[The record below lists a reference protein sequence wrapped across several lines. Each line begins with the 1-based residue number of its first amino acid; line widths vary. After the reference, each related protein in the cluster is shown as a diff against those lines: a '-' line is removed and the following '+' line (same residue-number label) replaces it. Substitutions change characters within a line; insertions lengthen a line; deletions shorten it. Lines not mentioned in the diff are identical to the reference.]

1 MSILI
6 KNVLLDGK
14 ERDIRIEGREIVE
27 ISESSGA
34 AVGGGA
40 RSAEAEYVIDGCGKA
55 AIPSLF
61 NAHTHAAMTLFRG
74 FADDMP
80 LDKWLK
86 ERIWPMEALLTEDDV
101 YWGARL
107 ACLEMIKTGTTFFND
122 MYWHWRGTAR
132 AVAESGIRAAIS
144 AVFIDRF
151 DEEIAREQMRR
162 SRQMLS
168 EYAEFSSDGRI
179 IFTLGP
185 HAVYTVSEESL
196 CWIRDF
202 SQKNDL
208 MVHIHLSET
217 AWEVEECMRRYGRR
231 PVEFLESIDFLNER
245 VVAAHCIAVSK
256 REIGI
261 LRDKGVKIAHNPSSN
276 MKLASG
282 VMPYEEMKKAGMRGN
297 ILLGTDGCASNNN
310 LDMFEEMKIA
320 SLLQKSHRKDPTAMP
335 AHEVFEMA
343 TVNAARAFNFNA
355 GEIAVGKIAD
365 ILLVD
370 LSCECFVPNHN
381 LISNIVFSANGNCV
395 DTVIC
400 DGNILMH
407 ERRVEDEYRIKEK
420 VKEVSERLVSALNS

>member
-162 SRQMLS
+162 SRQL
-168 EYAEFSSDGRI
+168 
-179 IFTLGP
+179 
-185 HAVYTVSEESL
+185 
-196 CWIRDF
+196 
-202 SQKNDL
+202 
-208 MVHIHLSET
+208 
-217 AWEVEECMRRYGRR
+217 
-231 PVEFLESIDFLNER
+231 
-245 VVAAHCIAVSK
+245 
-256 REIGI
+256 
-261 LRDKGVKIAHNPSSN
+261 
-276 MKLASG
+276 
-282 VMPYEEMKKAGMRGN
+282 
-297 ILLGTDGCASNNN
+297 
-310 LDMFEEMKIA
+310 
-320 SLLQKSHRKDPTAMP
+320 
-335 AHEVFEMA
+335 
-343 TVNAARAFNFNA
+343 
-355 GEIAVGKIAD
+355 
-365 ILLVD
+365 
-370 LSCECFVPNHN
+370 
-381 LISNIVFSANGNCV
+381 
-395 DTVIC
+395 
-400 DGNILMH
+400 
-407 ERRVEDEYRIKEK
+407 
-420 VKEVSERLVSALNS
+420 